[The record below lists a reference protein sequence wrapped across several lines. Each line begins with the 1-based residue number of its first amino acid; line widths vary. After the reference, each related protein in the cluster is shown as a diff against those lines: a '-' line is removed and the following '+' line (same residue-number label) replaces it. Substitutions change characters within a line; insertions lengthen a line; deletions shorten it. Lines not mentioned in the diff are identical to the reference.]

1 MTEISLIVK
10 LNNQFNNSTTTVC
23 RQILGCVDRISVKFV
38 YIFTSKTLNLH
49 FLIRIKVGPGQLFV
63 FYAFVVLYTI
73 CAVCS

>member
-1 MTEISLIVK
+1 MASCGTDSGVCDN
-10 LNNQFNNSTTTVC
+10 LNHIKHFSFTVC

-63 FYAFVVLYTI
+63 FYAFDI
-73 CAVCS
+73 C